1 MDVTWNM
8 WHGCKKH
15 SEGCR
20 NCYVYRIDSRNEK
33 DASQIKKN
41 ASTFNLPVARN
52 RKGEYKYPSGTTFY
66 TCFTS
71 DFFLKEA
78 DEWRNEVWRIMRER
92 SDCRFFFITKRIDR
106 FYDCVPEDWQE
117 IFGHVTMAVTCE
129 NQDRADHRLP
139 IYLSIP
145 LKERIV
151 ICEPLLERINLSDYL
166 KCGINKVVTGGE
178 SGLEARACNYEWVL
192 DLRRQCVESGVEF
205 YFKQTGAKFV
215 KDGRLYRVP
224 KPKQG
229 IQARKADINYIQKGN
244 FQDE

>member
-8 WHGCKKH
+8 WHGCRKH

-20 NCYVYRIDSRNEK
+20 NCYVYRIDSRNDK
-33 DASQIKKN
+33 DASEIKKN
-41 ASTFNLPVARN
+41 ISTFNLPVARN

-78 DEWRNEVWRIMRER
+78 DEWRDDVWQMMRER
-92 SDCRFFFITKRIDR
+92 CDCNFFFITKRIDR
-106 FYDCVPEDWQE
+106 FYECVPDDWQE

-129 NQDRADHRLP
+129 NQDRADYRLP

-145 LKERIV
+145 LKERII
-151 ICEPLLERINLSDYL
+151 ICEPLLEKIDLSAYL
-166 KCGINKVVTGGE
+166 YKGFDEVIAGGE
-178 SGLEARACNYEWVL
+178 SGLEARICNYEWIL
-192 DLRRQCVESGVEF
+192 DLRQQCVNHGVGF
-205 YFKQTGAKFV
+205 HFKQTGAKFV

-229 IQARKADINYIQKGN
+229 LQAKKANIDYIPERNTKY
-244 FQDE
+244 E